1 MKRGTKILA
10 VIAGV
15 AFAGWLGWRLAY
27 PSYSWRQKLTVVVET
42 PEGVKTGSSVVAVEW
57 RDGPDLFPD
66 APHVTSSMRGEATVV
81 NLGGGRTLFA
91 LIGGSERRALR
102 AFSGEPLPPDTDSL
116 MPIVRLVAATE
127 GPPPV
132 DLQPGHYP
140 LMVTFDDI
148 ADPKTVRRVDPDDL
162 AASFGP
168 GTRLT
173 SVTLEITD
181 EPVTE
186 GKVEQVLGWWC
197 ELRRKRARLNGSTSI
212 GIGDNELSNNLG
224 TGAFRIGDCS

>member
-1 MKRGTKILA
+1 MKRGPKILA

-15 AFAGWLGWRLAY
+15 AFAGWLGWQLAY
-27 PSYSWRQKLTVVVET
+27 PSYSWRQKLTVTVET
-42 PEGVKTGSSVVAVEW
+42 PEGVVSGSAVTRIVANFGEQLMSASEVNY
-57 RDGPDLFPD
+57 G
-66 APHVTSSMRGEATVV
+66 VTGEATVV
-81 NLGGGRTLFA
+81 EVASGRTLFA
-91 LIGGSERRALR
+91 LLGGSEERFYRAVR
-102 AFSGEPLPPDTDSL
+102 AQLPTGKRGEWLALIPQ
-116 MPIVRLVAATE
+116 IE
-127 GPPPV
+127 GAV
-132 DLQPGHYP
+132 ELQPGHYP